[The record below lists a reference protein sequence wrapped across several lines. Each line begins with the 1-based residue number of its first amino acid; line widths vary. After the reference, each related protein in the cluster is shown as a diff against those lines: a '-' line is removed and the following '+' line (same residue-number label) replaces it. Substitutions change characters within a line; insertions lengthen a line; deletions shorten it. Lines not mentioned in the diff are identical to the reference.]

1 MLNYQRVSVQS
12 FHWQIVHNLR
22 VEAWDRYLFVSIVII
37 FLLAGRWRS
46 CYGTMGELSPI
57 YGHWNGEND
66 DFHHWLHGQTCQ
78 KNSKSKLFNNYLRY
92 IYIYNYTYIHIYIHI
107 FLGMNIHKSQL
118 FWTEKNQGFDTKGI
132 WPSKASCDS
141 PNPLPILCDVRPCLL
156 IKWWFTDHIYAD
168 MHRSQICVTW
178 PPLNLAQA

>member
-12 FHWQIVHNLR
+12 FHWQIVHNWR

-57 YGHWNGEND
+57 YGHWNWEND

-78 KNSKSKLFNNYLRY
+78 KNSKSKLFNNYLIY
-92 IYIYNYTYIHIYIHI
+92 IYIYILYIYIHIYTYIHIYIYTYI
-107 FLGMNIHKSQL
+107 
-118 FWTEKNQGFDTKGI
+118 
-132 WPSKASCDS
+132 
-141 PNPLPILCDVRPCLL
+141 
-156 IKWWFTDHIYAD
+156 HIYIYTYIHIYIYFWGWTSINPSYFEQKKTKVLTPKESDHQKLPAIRPTLCQSSA
-168 MHRSQICVTW
+168 MFGPVYW
-178 PPLNLAQA
+178 

>member
-1 MLNYQRVSVQS
+1 MLNYQRVRVQS

-92 IYIYNYTYIHIYIHI
+92 IYIIIHIYIYI
-107 FLGMNIHKSQL
+107 YIY
-118 FWTEKNQGFDTKGI
+118 FWGWTSINPSYFEQKKTKVLTPKESDHQKLPAI
-132 WPSKASCDS
+132 R
-141 PNPLPILCDVRPCLL
+141 PILCQSSAMFGPVY
-156 IKWWFTDHIYAD
+156 W
-168 MHRSQICVTW
+168 
-178 PPLNLAQA
+178 

>member
-12 FHWQIVHNLR
+12 FHWQIVHNWR

-37 FLLAGRWRS
+37 FLAGRWRS

-66 DFHHWLHGQTCQ
+66 DFHIGYMAKHVKRIQNPNCSIIIWD
-78 KNSKSKLFNNYLRY
+78 
-92 IYIYNYTYIHIYIHI
+92 IYIYNYTYIHIYTYI
-107 FLGMNIHKSQL
+107 FGMNIHKSQL

-141 PNPLPILCDVRPCLL
+141 PNPLPILCDVRPVY
-156 IKWWFTDHIYAD
+156 W
-168 MHRSQICVTW
+168 
-178 PPLNLAQA
+178 